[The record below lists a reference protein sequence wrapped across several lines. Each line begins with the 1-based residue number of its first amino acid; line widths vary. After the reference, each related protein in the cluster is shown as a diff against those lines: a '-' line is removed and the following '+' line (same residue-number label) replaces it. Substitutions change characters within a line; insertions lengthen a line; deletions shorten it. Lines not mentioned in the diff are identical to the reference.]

1 MPRRSILT
9 DRQRAALFDL
19 PTDDASMLRHYTLAD
34 DDLEII
40 RARRRRHNRFGFAL
54 QLCALR
60 YPGRLLTPGEV
71 IPMEVT
77 RFLAAQLGLKPD
89 DLAGYASREE
99 TRHEHL
105 AALRDLYGYKMF
117 TGRGSRDLKVW
128 LESKAETARS
138 NEDLARRFV
147 EQCRATQTI
156 LPGITVIERL
166 CADALVAAERRVE
179 ARIAGRLDDDMRTR
193 LDALLTEDA
202 GGSVTRF
209 VWLRQFEVGRNSAD
223 MNRLLD
229 RLEFLQALALDRGIL
244 ANVPPHRVA
253 RLRRQGER
261 YFAGDLRD
269 ISGDR
274 RLAILAVCAL
284 EWRSSIA
291 DAVVETHDRI
301 VGKTWREAKSRCDA
315 RMDDAKSA
323 LKDTL
328 QSFATLGSALLEA
341 HDDRASLE
349 EAGGNAGGWISLKE
363 LVATASQLTDTFAA
377 DPLVHVGHGY
387 HRFRRYAPRML
398 RALDICAAPVAEPLL
413 AASAI
418 IAGTE
423 TATVLPLTFLRRGSK
438 WLRHLNADAGDA
450 TRLWEVAV
458 LFHLRE
464 AFRSGDIWLAQSRR
478 FGDLKDAL
486 VPVEVARATPRLAM
500 PFEPE
505 TWLADRKAR
514 MADAVHRL
522 ARAAKAGAIP
532 GGSIEDGT
540 LKIDRLTAAVPEEAD
555 ALVLDLYGRLPE
567 VRVTDLL
574 LEVDAEV
581 GFTEA
586 FTHLRTGAPCK
597 DRIGLLNVLL
607 AEGLNL
613 GLSKMAG
620 ATNTHDCF
628 QLSRLSRW
636 HVESEAMA
644 RALAIVIEG
653 QSNLPMARFW
663 GGGQTASSDGQFFP
677 TTRQGEAMNL
687 INAKYGHEPGL
698 KAYTHVS
705 DQFGPFATQTIPA
718 TVNEAPYILDGLLMT
733 EAGQKI
739 REQYADT
746 GGFTDHVFA
755 VTALL
760 GFQFIPR
767 IRDLPSKRL
776 YLFKPDA
783 CPKEL
788 KGLIGGK
795 IRDRLIAAN
804 WPDILRS
811 VATMASGA
819 MPPSQLLRKFA
830 SYPRQHE
837 LAVALREIGRVERT
851 LFIIDWLLDADMQRR
866 AQIGLNKGEAHHAL
880 KNALRIGRQGEIR
893 DRTSEGQHFRMA
905 GLNLLAAIVIY
916 WNTKHLGQAVASR
929 LSCIFNDCLEMNH
942 VFRGPGINNKR
953 TSRRFNDVTVR
964 AVIGHLAWVIRDDS
978 LDAIG
983 NLKRVSALRYRFVVK
998 HLFSHCTTI
1007 SEFELKG
1014 A

>member
-1 MPRRSILT
+1 MPRRQVLT
-9 DRQRAALFDL
+9 DRQRSSLLDL
-19 PTDDASMLRHYTLAD
+19 PTDDAALLHHYTLAD
-34 DDLEII
+34 EDLEQI
-40 RARRRRHNRFGFAL
+40 RRRRQSHNRLGFAL
-54 QLCALR
+54 QLCAFR
-60 YPGRLLTPGEV
+60 HPGRLLSPGEV
-71 IPMEVT
+71 IPIEVA
-77 RFLAAQLGLKPD
+77 RFIAAQLGERAD
-89 DLAGYASREE
+89 DLCCYAETDVTRRRHLVELREI
-99 TRHEHL
+99 
-105 AALRDLYGYKMF
+105 YGYKMF
-117 TGRGSRDLKVW
+117 TGRGARDLKAW
-128 LESKAETARS
+128 LERAAETARS

-147 EQCRATQTI
+147 EQCRVAQII

-209 VWLRQFEVGRNSAD
+209 VWLRQFEIGQNSAD

-229 RLEFLQALALDRGIL
+229 RLEFLQGLGLAETVL
-244 ANVPPHRVA
+244 ADVPPHRIA

-328 QSFATLGSALLEA
+328 QSFKTLGAALLEA
-341 HDDRASLE
+341 HEDRASLE
-349 EAGGNAGGWISLKE
+349 EAVGNAGGWISLKE
-363 LVATASQLTDTFAA
+363 LVATAAQLTDTFAA
-377 DPLVHVGHGY
+377 DPLAHVVHGY

-398 RALDICAAPVAEPLL
+398 RALDICAAPVADPLL
-413 AASAI
+413 AASRI

-423 TATVLPLTFLRRGSK
+423 TTDDRPLTFLRRTSK
-438 WLRHLNADAGDA
+438 WHRHLNGDDEH
-450 TRLWEVAV
+450 RVWEVAV
-458 LFHLRE
+458 LFHLRD
-464 AFRSGDIWLAQSRR
+464 AFRSGDIWLAHSRR
-478 FGDLKDAL
+478 YGDLKEAL
-486 VPVEVARATPRLAM
+486 VPVEAARDTPRLAM

-514 MADAVHRL
+514 LSDAVCRL

-574 LEVDAEV
+574 LEVDGEV

-597 DRIGLLNVLL
+597 DKIGLLNVLL

-620 ATNTHDCF
+620 ATNTHDFF

-644 RALAIVIEG
+644 RALAMVIEG
-653 QSNLPMARFW
+653 QSALPMARFW
-663 GGGQTASSDGQFFP
+663 GAGQTASSDGQFFP

-733 EAGQKI
+733 DAGQKI

-776 YLFKPDA
+776 YLFDPA
-783 CPKEL
+783 SCPKEL

-795 IRDRLIAAN
+795 IKERLITAN

-811 VATMASGA
+811 AATMMAGA

-837 LAVALREIGRVERT
+837 LAVTLREIGRIERT

-916 WNTKHLGQAVASR
+916 WNTKHLGLAVAKR
-929 LSCIFNDCLEMNH
+929 RREGLDCSPHLMAHISPLGWAHILLTGEY
-942 VFRGPGINNKR
+942 RWPKR
-953 TSRRFNDVTVR
+953 R
-964 AVIGHLAWVIRDDS
+964 
-978 LDAIG
+978 
-983 NLKRVSALRYRFVVK
+983 
-998 HLFSHCTTI
+998 
-1007 SEFELKG
+1007 
-1014 A
+1014 

>member
-1 MPRRSILT
+1 MPRRRMLT
-9 DRQRAALFDL
+9 DRQRAALLDM
-19 PTDDASMLRHYTLAD
+19 PTEEASMLRHYTLAD

-40 RARRRRHNRFGFAL
+40 RARRRPHNRFGFAL

-60 YPGRLLTPGEV
+60 YPGRLLAPGEV
-71 IPMEVT
+71 IPAAVT
-77 RFLAAQLGLKPD
+77 RFLAAQLGLRPD
-89 DLAGYASREE
+89 DLADYATREE
-99 TRHEHL
+99 TRRDHL
-105 AALRDLYGYKMF
+105 ATLRNLYGYKMF
-117 TGRGSRDLKVW
+117 TGRGARDLKTW
-128 LESKAETARS
+128 LESEAETARS

-147 EQCRATQTI
+147 EKCRATQTI

-166 CADALVAAERRVE
+166 CADALVAAERRTDT
-179 ARIAGRLDDDMRTR
+179 RIADRLNDELRGQ
-193 LDALLTEDA
+193 LDALLTESADS
-202 GGSVTRF
+202 SVTRF

-223 MNRLLD
+223 INRLLD
-229 RLEFLQALALDRGIL
+229 RLEFLQGIALDQSIL
-244 ANVPPHRVA
+244 SDVPPHRIA

-274 RLAILAVCAL
+274 RLAIVAVCAL
-284 EWRSSIA
+284 EWRSAIA

-301 VGKTWREAKSRCDA
+301 VGKTWREAKRACDA
-315 RMDDAKSA
+315 QADDAKAA

-328 QSFATLGSALLEA
+328 QGFSNLGSALLEA
-341 HDDRASLE
+341 HEDQAPLI
-349 EAGGNAGGWISLKE
+349 EAVQNAGGWSSLRG
-363 LVATASQLTDTFAA
+363 LVATAAQLTDTLAA
-377 DPLVHVGHGY
+377 DPLAHVIHGY

-398 RALDICAAPVAEPLL
+398 RALDIQAAPVAEPLL
-413 AASAI
+413 AATAI
-418 IAGTE
+418 VAGTE
-423 TATVLPLTFLRRGSK
+423 TTADRPVTFLRRTSK
-438 WLRHLNADAGDA
+438 WHRYLNNDDGY
-450 TRLWEVAV
+450 RLWEVAV
-458 LFHLRE
+458 LCHLRD
-464 AFRSGDIWLAQSRR
+464 AFRSGDIWLAHSRR
-478 FGDLKDAL
+478 YGDLKDAL
-486 VPVEVARATPRLAM
+486 VPAEVARATPKLAM
-500 PFEPE
+500 PFEPDA
-505 TWLADRKAR
+505 WLADRKSRLA
-514 MADAVHRL
+514 AGLQRL
-522 ARAAKAGAIP
+522 ARAARAGAIP
-532 GGSIEDGT
+532 GGSIEDGA

-555 ALVLDLYGRLPE
+555 AMVLDLYSRLPE
-567 VRVTDLL
+567 IRITDLL
-574 LEVDAEV
+574 LEVDDEI

-586 FTHLRTGAPCK
+586 FTHLRTGVPCK
-597 DRIGLLNVLL
+597 DRVGMLNVLL

-620 ATNTHDCF
+620 ATNTHDYF

-644 RALAIVIEG
+644 RALATVIEG
-653 QSNLPMARFW
+653 QSALPMARFW
-663 GGGQTASSDGQFFP
+663 GSGVTASSDGQFFP

-733 EAGQKI
+733 DAGRKV

-776 YLFKPDA
+776 YLFDPTS

-795 IRDRLIAAN
+795 IREPVISSN

-811 VATMASGA
+811 AATMVAGA

-830 SYPRQHE
+830 AYPRQHE

-893 DRTSEGQHFRMA
+893 DRTTEGQHFRMV
-905 GLNLLAAIVIY
+905 GLNLLAAIIIY
-916 WNTKHLGQAVASR
+916 WNTKHLGKAVAGRRRSE
-929 LSCIFNDCLEMNH
+929 LDCSPDLLAHISPLGWAHILLTGEY
-942 VFRGPGINNKR
+942 RWPKR
-953 TSRRFNDVTVR
+953 
-964 AVIGHLAWVIRDDS
+964 
-978 LDAIG
+978 
-983 NLKRVSALRYRFVVK
+983 
-998 HLFSHCTTI
+998 
-1007 SEFELKG
+1007 
-1014 A
+1014 

>member
-1 MPRRSILT
+1 MT

-19 PTDDASMLRHYTLAD
+19 PTVEAEMLHHYTLSD

-40 RARRRRHNRFGFAL
+40 RARRRPHNRFGFAL

-60 YPGRLLTPGEV
+60 YPGRLLGPGET
-71 IPMEVT
+71 IPLAVS
-77 RFLAAQLGLKPD
+77 RFIAAQLGLKPD
-89 DLAGYASREE
+89 DLADYAMREE
-99 TRHEHL
+99 TRREHL
-105 AALRDLYGYKMF
+105 QALRGLYGYKMF
-117 TGRGSRDLKVW
+117 TGRGSRDLKAW
-128 LESKAETARS
+128 LEDAAEASRS

-147 EQCRATQTI
+147 EQCRAARTI
-156 LPGITVIERL
+156 LPGVTIIERL
-166 CADALVAAERRVE
+166 CAGALVAAERRIE
-179 ARIAGRLDDDMRTR
+179 SRIAERLDDAMRTR
-193 LDALLTEDA
+193 LDTLLTEDT

-209 VWLRQFEVGRNSAD
+209 VWLRQFEAGQNSAD

-229 RLEFLQALALDRGIL
+229 RLEFLQRLGLNETVLAG
-244 ANVPPHRVA
+244 VPPHRIA

-261 YFAGDLRD
+261 YFAGNLRD

-274 RLAILAVCAL
+274 RLAILAVSVL
-284 EWRSSIA
+284 EWRSSLA
-291 DAVVETHDRI
+291 DAIVETHDRI

-315 RMDDAKSA
+315 RAEDAKAA
-323 LKDTL
+323 LKATL

-341 HDDRASLE
+341 HEDRAPLE
-349 EAGGNAGGWISLKE
+349 EAVGNAGGWLSLKG
-363 LVATASQLTDTFAA
+363 LVATAAQLTDTLAA
-377 DPLVHVGHGY
+377 DPLAHVGHGY

-398 RALDICAAPVAEPLL
+398 RALDIHAAPVADPLL
-413 AASAI
+413 AASRV
-418 IAGTE
+418 IAGMDVTS
-423 TATVLPLTFLRRGSK
+423 ARLLTFLRRGSK
-438 WLRHLNADAGDA
+438 WQRHLGGEDDGG
-450 TRLWEVAV
+450 RLWEVAV

-464 AFRSGDIWLAQSRR
+464 AFRAGDVWLAHSRR
-478 FGDLKDAL
+478 YGDLKEAL
-486 VPVEVARATPRLAM
+486 VPAEVARATPKLTM
-500 PFEPE
+500 PLEPDI
-505 TWLADRKAR
+505 WLADRKAR
-514 MADAVHRL
+514 MSDALRRL

-532 GGSIEDGT
+532 GGSIEDGV
-540 LKIDRLTAAVPEEAD
+540 LKIDRLTAAVPEEAHTM
-555 ALVLDLYGRLPE
+555 VLDLYKRLPE
-567 VRVTDLL
+567 IRVTDLL
-574 LEVDAEV
+574 LEVDDEV

-586 FTHLRTGAPCK
+586 FTHLHTGVPCK

-620 ATNTHDCF
+620 ATNTHDYF

-636 HVESEAMA
+636 HVEGEAMS
-644 RALAIVIEG
+644 RALAKVIEA
-653 QSNLPMARFW
+653 QSALPMARFW
-663 GGGQTASSDGQFFP
+663 GAGQTASSDGQFFP

-687 INAKYGHEPGL
+687 INAKYGQEPGL

-733 EAGQKI
+733 EAGQKV

-776 YLFKPDA
+776 YLFDPAA

-795 IRDRLIAAN
+795 IKEPLIAAN

-811 VATMASGA
+811 AATMATGV

-837 LAVALREIGRVERT
+837 LALALREIGRVERT

-880 KNALRIGRQGEIR
+880 KSALRIGRQGEIR
-893 DRTSEGQHFRMA
+893 DRTTEGQHFRMA
-905 GLNLLAAIVIY
+905 GLNLLAAIIIY
-916 WNTKHLGQAVASR
+916 WNTKHLGLAV
-929 LSCIFNDCLEMNH
+929 
-942 VFRGPGINNKR
+942 
-953 TSRRFNDVTVR
+953 TSRRR
-964 AVIGHLAWVIRDDS
+964 AGLNCSPDLLAHISPLGWAHILLTGEYRWP
-978 LDAIG
+978 
-983 NLKRVSALRYRFVVK
+983 KR
-998 HLFSHCTTI
+998 
-1007 SEFELKG
+1007 
-1014 A
+1014 